1 MPANNAALT
10 SGAGKHGGR
19 RAHVTAPG
27 KKDGQAPLA
36 STASARCL
44 PVLEARPYS
53 AARAQVA
60 MSNPSP
66 LALMEPTPPALA
78 APPPSPAPVPAPSR
92 ESRLAPWLAALGG
105 LGWFLWLGGGN
116 VLPPTRIAWM
126 MREDWAGHLFGW
138 LFYRNA
144 PWGLPLSSSPHQLY
158 PYGTSVA
165 LTDGNPLVA
174 VLLKP
179 FSPLLPADFQYTGL
193 WLGLCFALMGYFGAR
208 LVALVSPRPVH
219 QVLGGVLLALAPP
232 MAARFGHPTL
242 CTHWLLVAMVW
253 LHLRDVPDARAARRT
268 LALAALFNTVGA
280 GTHPYLVA
288 MLAPLAV
295 ALTVRLALGGVLG
308 WSAAVAASVGVL
320 VLDVLVFALFGYFGG
335 SGLGAEGF
343 GDFSADA
350 ATLFNPMGWS
360 RLLPSLNAAPRQGE
374 GFGYLGAGAL
384 LLLALALAVTPFRFR
399 ALRAVPWRRGGP
411 LAGVVL
417 LMAVY
422 ALSWRVTWTGR
433 QVADLSALY
442 EPLSRLTSAF
452 RSSGRF
458 VWPLCYLLVTGAM
471 LLSLWLWRE
480 RPWAGTVALALA
492 VAVQAYDW
500 RVERSPLQR
509 PRGFRRLQAPE
520 WKELRG
526 AYRHLALFPPHIQ
539 WVCRYDEPV
548 VNALGY
554 TAYLLGLTFNSGYAS
569 RTPPELAR
577 ECQAPLRPGGVD
589 ADTAYVVASEAL
601 VSFLQQG
608 ARCGVIEGLQV
619 CVAGHRTDAF
629 AQALERQP
637 LR

>member
-1 MPANNAALT
+1 
-10 SGAGKHGGR
+10 
-19 RAHVTAPG
+19 
-27 KKDGQAPLA
+27 
-36 STASARCL
+36 
-44 PVLEARPYS
+44 
-53 AARAQVA
+53 

-66 LALMEPTPPALA
+66 PALMEPSPPALA
-78 APPPSPAPVPAPSR
+78 PPSPVPTRASR
-92 ESRLAPWLAALGG
+92 WAPWVAALGG

-116 VLPPTRIAWM
+116 VLPPTRIDWM
-126 MREDWAGHLFGW
+126 MREDWAGHIFGW

-144 PWGLPLSSSPHQLY
+144 PWGLPLSSSPNQLY

-179 FSPLLPADFQYTGL
+179 FSALLPADFQYTGA
-193 WLGLCFALMGYFGAR
+193 WLGLCFVLMGYFGAR
-208 LVALVSPRPVH
+208 LVAVVSPRPAH

-242 CTHWLLVAMVW
+242 CAHWLLVAMLW
-253 LHLRDVPDARAARRT
+253 LHLRDTPDAHAAGKA
-268 LALAALFNTVGA
+268 LALAALFNAVGA

-295 ALTVRLALGGVLG
+295 ALTVRLALGRVLG
-308 WSAAVAASVGVL
+308 WGAAVAAAVGFL
-320 VLDVLVFALFGYFGG
+320 LLDVGVFALFGYFGG

-343 GDFSADA
+343 GDFSADL

-384 LLLALALAVTPFRFR
+384 LLLALSLLATVFRFST
-399 ALRAVPWRRGGP
+399 LRGVPWRRGVP
-411 LAGVVL
+411 VAVTVL
-417 LMAVY
+417 LMAAY
-422 ALSWRVTWTGR
+422 ALSWRVTWMGR
-433 QVADLSALY
+433 QVVDLGALY
-442 EPLSRLTSAF
+442 APLSRLTSAF

-458 VWPLCYLLVTGAM
+458 VWPLSYLLVACAV
-471 LLSLWLWRE
+471 LLWLRLWRA
-480 RPWAGTVALALA
+480 RPWVGTAALVLA

-500 RVERSPLQR
+500 RAERSPLHR
-509 PRGFRRLQAPE
+509 PGSFRRLQAPE
-520 WKELRG
+520 WAELRG
-526 AYRHLALFPPHIQ
+526 AYQHLALFPPHIQ

-554 TAYLLGLTFNSGYAS
+554 TAYRLGLTFNSGYAS

-577 ECQAPLRPGGVD
+577 ECHATLPPGGVD
-589 ADTAYVVASEAL
+589 ADTAYVVSAEAL
-601 VSFLQQG
+601 GSFLQQG
-608 ARCGVIEGLQV
+608 ARCGVLEGLPV
-619 CVAGHRTDAF
+619 CVAGQRTDAF
-629 AQALERQP
+629 ARALERQP